1 MTMRSISIRSR
12 VGADGVLH
20 LDVPSG
26 LADTDVE
33 VTVILQPVNQP
44 TPGRTEELGWSSGF
58 FESVVGS
65 WQGEPL
71 TREFEGD
78 YEAREKL

>member
-1 MTMRSISIRSR
+1 MRSILIRSR

-26 LADTDVE
+26 LVETDVE
-33 VTVILQPVNQP
+33 VIVVLQPVNQP
-44 TPGRTEELGWSSGF
+44 DLGRGEELTWSSGF

-71 TREFEGD
+71 TREREGE
-78 YEAREKL
+78 YETRERL